1 MAKAAS
7 LGVLLVVGLAA
18 AACTSAG
25 NGPLSAPRN
34 AGSSSVASTTT
45 PAIPTTTPT
54 TGATPGLPP
63 ANSAEMALVQDL
75 ENAKSAAHNATSAV
89 SSLSEQEATGAL
101 PPVSQISDVVA
112 PVITDL
118 AIASFQL
125 TSTLPTLPASPL
137 LTEDAQTLSTALTG
151 DVQDLKEVPGELE
164 FSVAA
169 SNSGSSGVSSATL
182 ADVATQAVGDYTKA
196 LGLVNETFSGPEP
209 DFTEVLNSVVAL

>member
-1 MAKAAS
+1 
-7 LGVLLVVGLAA
+7 
-18 AACTSAG
+18 
-25 NGPLSAPRN
+25 
-34 AGSSSVASTTT
+34 
-45 PAIPTTTPT
+45 
-54 TGATPGLPP
+54 
-63 ANSAEMALVQDL
+63 MALVQDL
-75 ENAKSAAHNATSAV
+75 ENAKSAAHTATSAV
-89 SSLSEQEATGAL
+89 SSLSEQETTGAL

-169 SNSGSSGVSSATL
+169 SNSGSSSVSSATL
-182 ADVATQAVGDYTKA
+182 ADVATQAVDDYTKA